1 MTDRYVMLGAGGH
14 ARALQETLA
23 LQGTALHGFIAPTA
37 ESTLQGVAW
46 LGTDAALAELDTS
59 SVLLVNGIGSVR
71 SPRLRREIYLAAT
84 TAGFR
89 FASVIDDRAIVRSSA
104 QLAAGVQI
112 LAGAVVN
119 SDSSVGANS
128 IVNSL
133 ALVEHGCV
141 IGAHVH
147 IASAAALAGD
157 VVVGDETHIG
167 LGARVVQGISV
178 GSQCTIGA
186 GAVVTR
192 DVENGS
198 IAVGVPATSRPAR

>member
-1 MTDRYVMLGAGGH
+1 MLGAGGH
-14 ARALQETLA
+14 ARVLQETLS
-23 LQGTALHGFIAPTA
+23 LGGVALHGFIAPTA
-37 ESTLQGVAW
+37 ESRLEGVDW
-46 LGTDAALAELDTS
+46 LGTDAALAELDPS

-71 SPRLRREIYLAAT
+71 SPRLRREVYLAAT
-84 TAGFR
+84 SAGFR
-89 FASVIDDRAIVRSSA
+89 FASVIDGSAVVRPSA
-104 QLAAGVQI
+104 RLSEGVQV

-119 SDSSVGANS
+119 SDSSIGANS

-133 ALVEHGCV
+133 ALVEHGCT

-147 IASAAALAGD
+147 IASGATLAGD

-167 LGARVVQGISV
+167 LGARVVQGKSV

-192 DVENGS
+192 DVEDGS
-198 IAVGVPATSRPAR
+198 IAVGIPATSRPAG